1 MRRRGSQPAPRIH
14 ERPKSLMLVARL
26 LAVFAAAAA
35 LRAAPRTAKHRTAQ
49 TSAVR
54 GGEQARASSVAH
66 KKAVADAVSAGAG
79 VMIGFSALA
88 ILSSR
93 ALPHLPGAVTVLCPP
108 LGALAVILFCT
119 PEAPAARPRAL
130 VLGHLVGSA
139 AALCFARVRGPDG
152 FGPGAA
158 VALTVIGQ
166 KLLDCV
172 HPPAAAYAFLVA
184 AQRDTEPMRLL
195 SPGLLGALC
204 LLATQ
209 HAYLRVLG
217 VVGLWSRSA

>member
-1 MRRRGSQPAPRIH
+1 
-14 ERPKSLMLVARL
+14 MLVARL

-139 AALCFARVRGPDG
+139 AALCLARVRGPLVI
-152 FGPGAA
+152 FAPGAA
-158 VALTVIGQ
+158 VALTVVGQ

-184 AQRDTEPMRLL
+184 AQRDAEPTRLL
-195 SPGLLGALC
+195 FPGLLGAVC

-209 HAYLRVLG
+209 KAYLRVL
-217 VVGLWSRSA
+217 VLLGLRPRAA